1 MQHYNNTSQ
10 LSRVDREIPRPDLLA
25 PTFAVGELK
34 EVPVPVMA
42 VVRRLV
48 RPSVGA
54 LRLAGAVAA
63 VPIRVTAAVLDSPR
77 VARTDPDSQVL
88 DELRDQGWRPIEVRL
103 ERRRTEVWLDRG
115 VQQHTV
121 TGETLAFAAYAAVVG
136 ARAGAHVH
144 HTA

>member
-1 MQHYNNTSQ
+1 MQHCNNTSQ

-63 VPIRVTAAVLDSPR
+63 VPISITAAVLDSPR
-77 VARTDPDSQVL
+77 AARSDPASQLL
-88 DELRDQGWRPIEVRL
+88 DELRGQGWRPIEVRL
-103 ERRRTEVWLDRG
+103 ERRRTEVRLERG
-115 VQQHTV
+115 AQQHTM
-121 TGETLAFAAYAAVVG
+121 TGETLAFAAYATLAG
-136 ARAGAHVH
+136 ARADALVH